1 MDPEI
6 KYHKNRQTYIRMLK
20 VKVVSRYNSIPAEL
34 RLDTEAKFVAR
45 FMDHEMAI
53 YDSKKDERL
62 EMLKTKIA
70 SGLDSYVSMSEDF
83 I

>member
-1 MDPEI
+1 M
-6 KYHKNRQTYIRMLK
+6 
-20 VKVVSRYNSIPAEL
+20 VKVVSRYNSILAEL
-34 RLDTEAKFVAR
+34 HLDTAAEFVAR

-70 SGLDSYVSMSEDF
+70 FGLDSYVSMSEDF